1 STITYA
7 TASKVDILGIDPALI
22 EKHSVVSSQVAQAMA
37 SQVREKFNA
46 DIAIS
51 TTGNAGP
58 DKGDSNA
65 PVGTVFIGVATKNG
79 ATAYEFMMGS
89 HRERVIEK
97 TVNKAFE
104 LIQHELLKNASK

>member
-1 STITYA
+1 
-7 TASKVDILGIDPALI
+7 
-22 EKHSVVSSQVAQAMA
+22 
-37 SQVREKFNA
+37 VRIKFDA

-58 DKGDSNA
+58 EKGDSDA
-65 PVGTVFIGVATKNG
+65 AVGTVFIGVATKNG
-79 ATAYEFMMGS
+79 ECAHEFMMGS

-104 LIQHELLKNASK
+104 LIQQEILKKASK